1 MRSVD
6 GDLAECGTELTLLRS
21 ALRDGLGALERTTD
35 WMLTRQDPR
44 DAAAGAMSY
53 LRLWGTVSGGWL
65 MARAALAARQDLAA
79 GEGDPEFL
87 RAKIVTARFYGEQIL
102 PRASSLAAT
111 ATAGAATLMEMA
123 DAAF

>member
-1 MRSVD
+1 MNDEAPEARK
-6 GDLAECGTELTLLRS
+6 T
-21 ALRDGLGALERTTD
+21 
-35 WMLTRQDPR
+35 
-44 DAAAGAMSY
+44 AAGAMSY